1 MQPAAALTKQE
12 KSLTYSMVSEMA
24 LVIQINVDRTEPDP
38 D

>member
-12 KSLTYSMVSEMA
+12 KSLTPLSEMA